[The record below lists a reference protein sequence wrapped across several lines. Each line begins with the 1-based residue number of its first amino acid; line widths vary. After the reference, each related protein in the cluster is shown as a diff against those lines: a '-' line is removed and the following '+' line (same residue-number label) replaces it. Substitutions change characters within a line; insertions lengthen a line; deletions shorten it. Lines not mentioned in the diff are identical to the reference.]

1 MSSNYKPEA
10 KRLFNFGDFD
20 PDAPSSLK
28 FTQAKLTETLSRLGV
43 KKGAENTPSKMLAF
57 LGDMKRKSLDEELDF
72 KEDEDE
78 EAGESSEEEDV
89 DDEVQNPRLKGSGAL
104 LESFTKI
111 LTQIFDFKEQNSW
124 LLENASL
131 YLLDCFMGSKGN
143 PETAVKESIMNLI
156 SEENLAR
163 FLRRFKD
170 FLLGTFSAVSSATPS
185 PKQQVPVS
193 LKIDTKIKVLTAFS
207 EVFAKKLGSEV
218 TIRNLTLFLE
228 MLQNETLN
236 KHIIYTQLDSLIEL
250 LKNIL

>member
-20 PDAPSSLK
+20 PDTPSSLK

-43 KKGAENTPSKMLAF
+43 KKGTENTPSKMLAF

-89 DDEVQNPRLKGSGAL
+89 DDEVQNPCLKGSGAM
-104 LESFTKI
+104 LESFTKL

-170 FLLGTFSAVSSATPS
+170 FLLNNFTTTSTTPS

-250 LKNIL
+250 LKNTL